1 MLIYIN
7 ACVRTESRTRV
18 IADALVSKYSEPVME
33 VVLEKI
39 DFPKVDDVFIRRRDD
54 LKAGGD
60 YSDPIFDLARQFAEA
75 DRIVIAAPF
84 WDLSFPASLKQ
95 YFEMINVGG
104 VTFTY
109 TDEGT
114 IRGLCR
120 AEELIYV
127 TTAGGDFCPEEYG
140 FGYVKALARNFYG
153 IQDVRLVKAT
163 GLDIV
168 GADAD
173 RIVEDTVA
181 GL

>member
-1 MLIYIN
+1 MLLYIN

-18 IADALVSKYSEPVME
+18 IADALVSKYSEPVTE

-39 DFPKVDDVFIRRRDD
+39 DFPKVDDAFIRRRDD
-54 LKAGGD
+54 LK
-60 YSDPIFDLARQFAEA
+60 
-75 DRIVIAAPF
+75 
-84 WDLSFPASLKQ
+84 
-95 YFEMINVGG
+95 
-104 VTFTY
+104 
-109 TDEGT
+109 
-114 IRGLCR
+114 
-120 AEELIYV
+120 
-127 TTAGGDFCPEEYG
+127 AGGDFCPEEYG

>member
-1 MLIYIN
+1 MRNI
-7 ACVRTESRTRV
+7 
-18 IADALVSKYSEPVME
+18 
-33 VVLEKI
+33 
-39 DFPKVDDVFIRRRDD
+39 
-54 LKAGGD
+54 
-60 YSDPIFDLARQFAEA
+60 
-75 DRIVIAAPF
+75 
-84 WDLSFPASLKQ
+84 
-95 YFEMINVGG
+95 EMINVGG

-109 TDEGT
+109 TDEGA

-120 AEELIYV
+120 AKELIYV

-163 GLDIV
+163 GLDIA